1 MAENWLTYRDLSEKL
16 GIKVHSARM
25 RAKRNGWPTRVRN
38 DGVAETLVNLDDLPP
53 KQLKPKKTKKE
64 KPLPIEPPAEIKALE
79 NHVQDLQGQ
88 VASKDLQLADSSKT
102 IERLQDQISDIT
114 KERQELTE
122 RLLKKRGLL
131 GFFK

>member
-53 KQLKPKKTKKE
+53 KQLKPSKAKKE
-64 KPLPIEPPAEIKALE
+64 KAPAIEPSDQIKALE
-79 NHVQDLQGQ
+79 SHVQDLQGQ
-88 VASKDLQLADSSKT
+88 VANKDQQIADSSKT

-114 KERQELTE
+114 QERKELTD
-122 RLLKKRGLL
+122 RLLKKRSLFGL
-131 GFFK
+131 FK